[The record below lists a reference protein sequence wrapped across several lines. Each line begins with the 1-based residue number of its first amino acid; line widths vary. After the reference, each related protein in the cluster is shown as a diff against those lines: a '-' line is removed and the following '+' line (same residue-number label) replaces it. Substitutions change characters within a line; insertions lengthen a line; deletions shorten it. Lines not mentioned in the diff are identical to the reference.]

1 MNLNF
6 YTSIKKIFFF
16 FDSKFQKK
24 FLFLFTLIFLNSFL
38 EVVSIASLF
47 PLASFLIDENNILK
61 FKNLF
66 LLDDFTNYQIINFT
80 LLSIFIF
87 FSIKFFLTIFVYH
100 KQNKLVFLF
109 MHNLLSK
116 VYSRYLSQP
125 YSFFLKKNT
134 SNLITNL
141 STYTPDIVYNFI
153 IPILL
158 LLSELLILTFI
169 LTFLFLVNYKVLL
182 VAIIIGIISFLF
194 LRIINNQI
202 KILSQI
208 RIFNEKK
215 KMQYA
220 SQSLL
225 AIKEIKIFGRYKYFL
240 KKFSKHSLITSN
252 TLSKYFTFIEIP
264 KIFLEYFGF
273 LFLILLIVILNFFG
287 NDYAKIVPLI
297 AIFSISAY
305 RLIPSASRIVN
316 AIQRIKFTIG
326 SVNSVL
332 NEIKNYKNNNSQD
345 EYLDNISPLRVN
357 KFIVLKN
364 IYYKYDNSKNSIFK
378 NFSLKIKKNEFLGIY
393 GNSGSG
399 KTTLINILLGLLIP
413 NRGNVLIDNFKIK
426 NSLKN
431 WYANIGYVPQITHLL
446 DSSIKENISLGFFS
460 KSTLSIKKTLELA
473 QIKSF
478 VYNLKKKENTNIGE
492 DGVKISGGQRQRL
505 GIARAIYKN
514 PEVLILDEPT
524 SALDPITERKFMKIL
539 LKMKKKKTIIIV
551 SHKESVL
558 KQCDRIV
565 KI

>member
-1 MNLNF
+1 MIFNLYSSF
-6 YTSIKKIFFF
+6 KKIFFF
-16 FDSKFQKK
+16 FDSTFQKK
-24 FLFLFTLIFLNSFL
+24 FLFLFLLIFLNSFL
-38 EVVSIASLF
+38 EVVSIATLL
-47 PLASFLIDENNILK
+47 PLASFLIDENNIIK

-66 LLDDFTNYQIINFT
+66 LLDDFTNQQIINFT
-80 LLSIFIF
+80 LLTIFIF
-87 FSIKFFLTIFVYH
+87 FTIKFFLTIFVYN
-100 KQNKLVFLF
+100 KQNKLVFAF

-116 VYSRYLSQP
+116 VYSRYLFQP

-141 STYTPDIVYNFI
+141 STQTPEIIYGFI
-153 IPILL
+153 IPILTL
-158 LLSELLILTFI
+158 FSELLILIFI
-169 LTFLFLVNYKVLL
+169 LIFLFLINYKVLI
-182 VAIIIGIISFLF
+182 VAIILGIISFF
-194 LRIINNQI
+194 FIKIVNNQI
-202 KILSQI
+202 KLLSQI
-208 RIFNEKK
+208 RMFNEKK
-215 KMQYA
+215 KIQYA

-225 AIKEIKIFGRYKYFL
+225 AIKEIKIFDRYEYFL
-240 KKFSKHSLITSN
+240 KKFSKYSLITSN

-273 LFLILLIVILNFFG
+273 LFLILLIIVLNFLG
-287 NDYAKIVPLI
+287 NDYVKIIPLI
-297 AIFSISAY
+297 AVFSISAY
-305 RLIPSASRIVN
+305 RIIPSASRIIN
-316 AIQRIKFTIG
+316 AIQRVRFTIG

-332 NEIKNYKNNNSQD
+332 NEIKNYKNNPED
-345 EYLDNISPLRVN
+345 EYLDKARPLRVN
-357 KFIVLKN
+357 KFIFLKN
-364 IYYKYDNSKNSIFK
+364 IYYKYNNSKNNIFK
-378 NFSLKIKKNEFLGIY
+378 NFNLKIKKNEFLGIY

-399 KTTLINILLGLLIP
+399 KTTLINILLGLLAP
-413 NRGNVLIDNFKIK
+413 NRGNVLIDNYKIK
-426 NSLKN
+426 NNLKN

-446 DSSIKENISLGFFS
+446 DSSVKENIRLGFFG

-505 GIARAIYKN
+505 GIARAIYRN

-524 SALDPITERKFMKIL
+524 SALDPITELKFMKIL